1 MTSQVTVLPRVLLL
15 LLSFGVSFSFLAA
28 EMVALSTV
36 SAAKIKA
43 YRGELEV
50 SNGVLLPSRSII

>member
-15 LLSFGVSFSFLAA
+15 LLSFGVSFLLLAA

-36 SAAKIKA
+36 SAANIKA
-43 YRGELEV
+43 YRGA
-50 SNGVLLPSRSII
+50 